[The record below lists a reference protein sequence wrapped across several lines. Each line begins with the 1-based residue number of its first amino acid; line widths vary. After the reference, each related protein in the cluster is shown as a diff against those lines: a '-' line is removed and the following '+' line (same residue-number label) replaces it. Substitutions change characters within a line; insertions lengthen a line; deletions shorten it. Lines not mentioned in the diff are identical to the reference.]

1 MIETTKLTTDQL
13 LERASNKLEAKL
25 FFAHK
30 SLQEIE
36 LEIEGVISSKMSN
49 DILRKNY
56 QAKSNE
62 VQTLTYLF
70 DIIEKKIDKKACVL
84 NKKQLTLTDV
94 SQQRELLRAYA
105 ELIQKDY
112 TNHFFDDAVKESID
126 QFLSL

>member
-1 MIETTKLTTDQL
+1 MIETTQLTTDQL

-49 DILRKNY
+49 DILRRNY
-56 QAKSNE
+56 QAQSNE

-84 NKKQLTLTDV
+84 NK
-94 SQQRELLRAYA
+94 
-105 ELIQKDY
+105 
-112 TNHFFDDAVKESID
+112 
-126 QFLSL
+126 